1 MLGCSVCTLPFF
13 APRDDM
19 LAMHVCATNWF
30 FMHLYM
36 LSYMSTHESCL
47 LVCHPCF
54 NTMKLWTS
62 NPNLHLSLA
71 DTPFY
76 VFSLL
81 VCPPC
86 LLVSFLAFVTCY
98 ACNIYLACLLC
109 DLVLLFTLFPSIAC
123 LLVFLSLPLHVHIW
137 SKDTWS

>member
-36 LSYMSTHESCL
+36 LSYMSTHKSCL

-62 NPNLHLSLA
+62 NPNLHLSLSN
-71 DTPFY
+71 TTLVYLLSFF
-76 VFSLL
+76 VSLFAHI
-81 VCPPC
+81 
-86 LLVSFLAFVTCY
+86 LVSMFAMSIMFICFMPLYCALF
-98 ACNIYLACLLC
+98 IFSFH
-109 DLVLLFTLFPSIAC
+109 VLS
-123 LLVFLSLPLHVHIW
+123 VGFLSLPLHVRI
-137 SKDTWS
+137 